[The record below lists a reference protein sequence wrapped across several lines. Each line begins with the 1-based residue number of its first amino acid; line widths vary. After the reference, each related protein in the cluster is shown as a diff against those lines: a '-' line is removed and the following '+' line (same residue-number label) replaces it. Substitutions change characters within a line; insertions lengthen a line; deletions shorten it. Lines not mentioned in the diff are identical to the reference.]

1 MKAAVVHRFDQP
13 PRYGDFPDPVAGPD
27 EVLVHVRASALS
39 QLTRARAAGKHYS
52 SDARAGFVPGVDG
65 IGRREDGRRVYF
77 LLPPAPYGA
86 MAEVTKVSRKCQ
98 VEIPDEVGDV
108 TMAAAANPMMS
119 SWAALTERARLQRGE
134 TVLINGA
141 TGTSGR
147 LAVQIAKYLGAGKVI
162 ATGRNR
168 ASLESLRGL
177 GADVVISLEEPAE
190 GLARAFQREI
200 EGVNI
205 VIDYLWGHSAEL
217 LLAAVAGQSVHDPS
231 PRVRFVQIGGMAG
244 PTITLPAAVLRGSGL
259 ELLGSGLGSVS
270 LETLVQVIGAAAR
283 AFVPGKF
290 TIEAEPMPLAQ
301 VESTWNTPRDRR
313 IVYTV

>member
-27 EVLVHVRASALS
+27 EVLIQVHASSLS
-39 QLTRARAAGKHYS
+39 QLAKGRAAGKHYS
-52 SDARAGFVPGVDG
+52 SDAKAGFVPGVDG
-65 IGRREDGRRVYF
+65 VGRREDGRRVYF

-86 MAEVTKVSRKCQ
+86 MAEVTKVSRKFQ
-98 VEIPDEVGDV
+98 VEIPDEIDDV
-108 TMAAAANPMMS
+108 TIAAAANPMMS
-119 SWAALTERARLQRGE
+119 SWAALTERARLQRSE

-147 LAVQIAKYLGAGKVI
+147 LAVQIAKYLGAGKII

-168 ASLESLRGL
+168 ASLESLPGL
-177 GADVVISLEEPAE
+177 GADVVIPLEQPAE
-190 GLARAFQREI
+190 GLAQAFQHEI
-200 EGVNI
+200 EGVN
-205 VIDYLWGHSAEL
+205 VILDYLWGNSAEL
-217 LLAAVAGQSVHDPS
+217 LLAAAATQKARDPS

-244 PTITLPAAVLRGSGL
+244 PTVTLPAAVLRSSGL
-259 ELLGSGLGSVS
+259 ELMGSGLGSVS

-283 AFVPGKF
+283 AFVPGRF
-290 TIEAEPMPLAQ
+290 VIEAESVPLAQ
-301 VESTWNTPRDRR
+301 VESTWNTPGDRR